1 MLNNETPIK
10 LTISKKISDDIEK
23 TLKIYA
29 TAYDKP
35 NMTVN
40 SLFTEILEYYFKNNT
55 EQLEQ
60 DYKTYK
66 WDTII
71 RPKLINDFK
80 NNPKHFYSSQDFN
93 ILKDEKLRIKAKTCQ
108 KHIDISIDKGMY
120 SEAYKDYL
128 LSEDEFNIYLEDYKS
143 NYLASEKVM
152 L

>member
-80 NNPKHFYSSQDFN
+80 NNPKHFYSSQDFS

-108 KHIDISIDKGMY
+108 KHIDISIDKGTY

>member
-10 LTISKKISDDIEK
+10 LTISNNLSKEIEK

-40 SLFTEILEYYFKNNT
+40 SLFTEILEYYFKNNN

-60 DYKTYK
+60 DYKVYK
-66 WDTII
+66 WTAII
-71 RPKLINDFK
+71 KPTLAKDFK
-80 NNPKHFYSSQDFN
+80 NNQIYFYSHQDFS
-93 ILKDEKLRIKAKTCQ
+93 IIKDEKLRNKANTCQ
-108 KHIDISIDKGMY
+108 ELIGKFVDGY
-120 SEAYKDYL
+120 NVAYEDYL
-128 LSEDEFNIYLEDYKS
+128 LSEDEFNIYLKDYES
-143 NYLASEKVM
+143 HYRASEKVM

>member
-1 MLNNETPIK
+1 MLNNEISIK
-10 LTISKKISDDIEK
+10 INISNNLSKEIEK

-40 SLFTEILEYYFKNNT
+40 SLFTEILEYYFNNNN

-60 DYKTYK
+60 DYKVYK
-66 WDTII
+66 WDAII
-71 RPKLINDFK
+71 KPKLVKDFK
-80 NNPKHFYSSQDFN
+80 NNPIYFYCHQNFS
-93 ILKDEKLRIKAKTCQ
+93 IIKDEKLRNKANTCQ
-108 KHIDISIDKGMY
+108 ELIEKSIDGY
-120 SEAYKDYL
+120 NVAYEDYL

>member
-1 MLNNETPIK
+1 MLNNEISIK
-10 LTISKKISDDIEK
+10 INISNNLSEEIEK

-80 NNPKHFYSSQDFN
+80 NNPKHFHYSQDFN
-93 ILKDEKLRIKAKTCQ
+93 ILNDEKLKIKAKTCQ
-108 KHIDISIDKGMY
+108 KHIEKSIDKGMY

-143 NYLASEKVM
+143 NYLASEKVI

>member
-80 NNPKHFYSSQDFN
+80 NNPKHFHSSQDFS

-108 KHIDISIDKGMY
+108 EHIDISIANGTD
-120 SEAYKDYL
+120 SEAYKDYF

>member
-80 NNPKHFYSSQDFN
+80 NNPKHFYSSQDFS

-108 KHIDISIDKGMY
+108 KHIDISIDKGTY

-128 LSEDEFNIYLEDYKS
+128 LSEDEFNIYLEDYKI

>member
-10 LTISKKISDDIEK
+10 VTISNNLSKEIEK

-29 TAYDKP
+29 TAYNKP

-40 SLFTEILEYYFKNNT
+40 SLFTEILEYYFKNNN

-60 DYKTYK
+60 DYKVYK
-66 WDTII
+66 WDAII
-71 RPKLINDFK
+71 KPKLVKDFK
-80 NNPKHFYSSQDFN
+80 TNPRYFHCNQDFN
-93 ILKDEKLRIKAKTCQ
+93 ILKDEKLRNKANTCQ
-108 KHIDISIDKGMY
+108 ELIEKSIDGY

-128 LSEDEFNIYLEDYKS
+128 LSEDEFNIYLKDYES
-143 NYLASEKVM
+143 HYRASEKVM